1 MFREQSFPIHLGSYF
16 AGVGTAVL
24 LVILGWLLLQT
35 APVAAPLS
43 LTSGRTD
50 VSVSA
55 AASKEILPF
64 DRKLAD
70 KGYLAL
76 LMNREGPG
84 SPANVHPADRKF
96 FGDSAMNFAASS
108 TGANPLAN
116 ISPADRK
123 LVDEGYLAILMDR
136 ETDAPASPNLANRR
150 LSYEEYVEALR
161 QRNAAR

>member
-55 AASKEILPF
+55 APSTEILPV
-64 DRKLAD
+64 DRKLVD

-76 LMNREGPG
+76 LMNRGDLD
-84 SPANVHPADRKF
+84 SLAHVHPADRKF
-96 FGDSAMNFAASS
+96 FSDTFANYVAPF
-108 TGANPLAN
+108 TGEDNL
-116 ISPADRK
+116 SHVDPADRK
-123 LVDEGYLAILMDR
+123 FFTNDLVLE
-136 ETDAPASPNLANRR
+136 
-150 LSYEEYVEALR
+150 
-161 QRNAAR
+161 Q